1 MKTQRV
7 NITIG
12 QIKSE
17 MEFVNWKIGEEK
29 LLEM

>member
-1 MKTQRV
+1 MKTRRV
-7 NITIG
+7 NMIID

-17 MEFVNWKIGEEK
+17 TEFVNWKIGEEK